1 MTELKLHDN
10 ITPEKLIKVGFKR
23 QSEDRLVFRMREM
36 LYKDAIYLSLKINLS
51 SEAEYPIEWYVVD
64 SNTGLSYNTFYFT
77 PNTCE
82 DLVREATH
90 KAFLEIVGELEK
102 REILCMEKNRCIE
115 LYQQKT

>member
-1 MTELKLHDN
+1 MIKLLLHKN
-10 ITPEKLIKVGFKR
+10 ITPEKLIKAGFKR
-23 QSEDRLVFRMREM
+23 QSEDKLVFRMREM

-77 PNTCE
+77 PNTCQ

-90 KAFLEIVGELEK
+90 KAFCEIVGELEL
-102 REILCMEKNRCIE
+102 REILYMEK
-115 LYQQKT
+115 TDV